1 MRVVGLVSGLLTLPL
16 APARGVGWLAEHVV
30 EVGER
35 EYYDPARI
43 RAELQALARAL
54 EEGEITPEEFDA
66 EEDEILDRLEEA
78 QRRAGAT
85 G

>member
-1 MRVVGLVSGLLTLPL
+1 MGLVSGLLTLPL

-66 EEDEILDRLEEA
+66 EEDKLLDRLEEA
-78 QRRAGAT
+78 QWRVSVT